1 MIRAVCLSTLS
12 LMLFGCLGHNQTTTS
27 DNLSFTTD
35 ITMLDRSET
44 IIGIDRNKNGI
55 RDDIELIIRESYEE
69 PLTKQL
75 VLDLA
80 KSLQDTL
87 AVDPAN
93 EKQVVRAYAA
103 TEQSINCLGHHL
115 GDNDLQASKVAEGLS
130 ELTHNTGPRFS
141 HAVSFEN
148 ALTNIQPEALPKLHA
163 C

>member
-12 LMLFGCLGHNQTTTS
+12 LMLFGCLSQGDAGSNG
-27 DNLSFTTD
+27 NLSISAD
-35 ITMLDRSET
+35 ISKLDRSDT

-55 RDDIELIIRESYEE
+55 RDDIEVIIQESYDE

-80 KSLQDTL
+80 RNLQKNLTIDYN
-87 AVDPAN
+87 N
-93 EKQVVRAYAA
+93 EKQVVHAHIA
-103 TEQSINCLGHHL
+103 TEQSINCLDAHL
-115 GDNDLQASKVAEGLS
+115 DRKNMAINDVVSGLNQ
-130 ELTHNTGPRFS
+130 LTNNTGDRFS

-148 ALTNIQPEALPKLHA
+148 AVEDISLQNLPHLRA